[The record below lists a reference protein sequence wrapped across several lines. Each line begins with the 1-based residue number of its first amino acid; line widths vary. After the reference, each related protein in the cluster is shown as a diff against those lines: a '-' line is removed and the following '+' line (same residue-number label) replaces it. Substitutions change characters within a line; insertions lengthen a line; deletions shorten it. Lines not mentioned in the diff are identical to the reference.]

1 MYHTVGYSWHWPRP
15 DDTTRNRPLAGAIQS
30 SRGRC
35 RMWLEE
41 RQSPYT
47 PEQVAILFLELPTG
61 LAEATRADLEHPHAL
76 LAEQRAHRELAI
88 LAGQC
93 PDHLLGMDCYPG
105 RARRYVARAKPG
117 TTATPWLVITTDIS
131 ELRAVLTPR
140 APG

>member
-1 MYHTVGYSWHWPRP
+1 MTRDGPAVPHTAN
-15 DDTTRNRPLAGAIQS
+15 DQ
-30 SRGRC
+30 
-35 RMWLEE
+35 
-41 RQSPYT
+41 
-47 PEQVAILFLELPTG
+47 EQEPAPPTDPT
-61 LAEATRADLEHPHAL
+61 EITRADLGHPQAVL
-76 LAEQRAHRELAI
+76 LAEQRAHRELAT

>member
-1 MYHTVGYSWHWPRP
+1 MTR
-15 DDTTRNRPLAGAIQS
+15 DDPAA
-30 SRGRC
+30 SRITNH
-35 RMWLEE
+35 
-41 RQSPYT
+41 Q
-47 PEQVAILFLELPTG
+47 EQEPAPPTA
-61 LAEATRADLEHPHAL
+61 LTEITRAGLERPQAVL
-76 LAEQRAHRELAI
+76 LAEQRAHRELAT

-93 PDHLLGMDCYPG
+93 PDHLLGMECYPG